1 MIKHI
6 KYIILLFCS
15 FSLFAQNSSIEPLFK
30 QSQFQNDKL
39 KRSSV
44 IFDFGGSLLSQTELP
59 VKNSKME
66 HWKSENNIFLW
77 GNITFP
83 LNIQLHA
90 SLQFQLFFANQN
102 IVPSIN
108 INRLFL
114 TWENNL
120 LSIKAGRDVYK
131 SYSSLAFNGT
141 LDAVEC
147 RVFLPYVNV
156 HCLTGYSGLTGIFH
170 PDYNDFNISTWD
182 NSYDNPKLEDYTI
195 GNFWENV
202 FINPVNQAQSQRFF
216 LLAEADIYYN
226 FFHIQPYFIT
236 QLDFSKFYK
245 KDIISD
251 KLNDAN
257 NDLLI
262 NTFSFGTKGNFRLAK
277 SLYLF
282 CDISGVFGYL
292 HDVKELDT
300 IQKFNEDFFDSSSA
314 NKYPITSMGL
324 HSELSYNFGVNNN
337 FVFSGGYALG
347 LGNYNESTS
356 KDFFDYIPV
365 NQNNSS
371 QFFYYGDFNGGYVLD
386 PVLANIQSFSAKL
399 KAKFSPWLYA
409 YFYAFQTLKLFSNS
423 PISDENAVNNE
434 LFVGTELDIGI
445 LFNIATNTFLGIDS
459 GLFIPEAAYR
469 NHIPQIKIGA
479 TLDVTF

>member
-147 RVFLPYVNV
+147 RIFLPYVNV

-216 LLAEADIYYN
+216 LLAEADIYYS

-245 KDIISD
+245 KDITSD

>member
-90 SLQFQLFFANQN
+90 SLQFQFFFANQN

-216 LLAEADIYYN
+216 LLAEADIYYS

-245 KDIISD
+245 KDITSD

>member
-141 LDAVEC
+141 LDAIEC
-147 RVFLPYVNV
+147 RVFLPYVNI

-216 LLAEADIYYN
+216 LLAEADIYYS

>member
-216 LLAEADIYYN
+216 LLAEADIYYS

-245 KDIISD
+245 KDITSD

-386 PVLANIQSFSAKL
+386 PILANIQSFSAKL

>member
-216 LLAEADIYYN
+216 LLAEADIYYS

-245 KDIISD
+245 KDITSD

>member
-30 QSQFQNDKL
+30 QSQFRNDKL

-102 IVPSIN
+102 IVPLIN

-216 LLAEADIYYN
+216 LLAEADIYYS

-245 KDIISD
+245 KDITSD

-434 LFVGTELDIGI
+434 LFVGTEFDIGI

>member
-1 MIKHI
+1 MIKI
-6 KYIILLFCS
+6 VKYIVLLFCS
-15 FSLFAQNSSIEPLFK
+15 FSLFAQNSSIDSLFK
-30 QSQFQNDKL
+30 QNQFQNDEL
-39 KRSSV
+39 KRSTV
-44 IFDFGGSLLSQTELP
+44 VFDFGGSLLSQTELP
-59 VKNSKME
+59 VKNNKME

-77 GNITFP
+77 ANVTFP

-114 TWENNL
+114 AWENNL
-120 LSIKAGRDVYK
+120 ISIKAGRDVYK
-131 SYSSLAFNGT
+131 SYSDIAFNGT

-147 RVFLPYVNV
+147 RVFLPYVNI

-170 PDYNDFNISTWD
+170 PDYNDFNISSWD

-202 FINPVNQAQSQRFF
+202 FINPVNQIQSQRFF
-216 LLAEADIYYN
+216 LLTEADIYYT
-226 FFHIQPYFIT
+226 FFHIQPYFIA

-245 KDIISD
+245 KDITSD
-251 KLNDAN
+251 KLNNAN
-257 NDLLI
+257 NNLLV

-292 HDVKELDT
+292 HDVNELDT
-300 IQKFNEDFFDSSSA
+300 IQKFTDDFFDLSSA
-314 NKYPITSMGL
+314 NKYAITSMGL
-324 HSELSYNFGVNNN
+324 HSEISYNFGVNNN

-347 LGNYNESTS
+347 LGNYNENSS

-371 QFFYYGDFNGGYVLD
+371 QFFYFGDFNGGYVLD
-386 PVLANIQSFSAKL
+386 PILANIQSFSAKL
-399 KAKFSPWLYA
+399 KAKFSPWFYT
-409 YFYAFQTLKLFSNS
+409 YFYAFQTLKLFPKS

-434 LFVGTELDIGI
+434 LFVGTELDVGV

-459 GLFIPEAAYR
+459 GLFFPEAAYK
-469 NHIPQIKIGA
+469 NHIPQFKIGA
-479 TLDVTF
+479 TLDITF

>member
-30 QSQFQNDKL
+30 QSQFRNDKL

-216 LLAEADIYYN
+216 LLAEADIYYS

-245 KDIISD
+245 KDITSD

-365 NQNNSS
+365 NQKNSS

-434 LFVGTELDIGI
+434 LFVGTEFDIGI

>member
-30 QSQFQNDKL
+30 QSQFRNDKL

-66 HWKSENNIFLW
+66 HWRSENNIFLW

-216 LLAEADIYYN
+216 LLAEADIYYS

-245 KDIISD
+245 KDITSD

>member
-1 MIKHI
+1 
-6 KYIILLFCS
+6 
-15 FSLFAQNSSIEPLFK
+15 
-30 QSQFQNDKL
+30 
-39 KRSSV
+39 
-44 IFDFGGSLLSQTELP
+44 
-59 VKNSKME
+59 
-66 HWKSENNIFLW
+66 
-77 GNITFP
+77 
-83 LNIQLHA
+83 
-90 SLQFQLFFANQN
+90 
-102 IVPSIN
+102 
-108 INRLFL
+108 
-114 TWENNL
+114 
-120 LSIKAGRDVYK
+120 
-131 SYSSLAFNGT
+131 
-141 LDAVEC
+141 
-147 RVFLPYVNV
+147 
-156 HCLTGYSGLTGIFH
+156 LTGYSGLTGIFH

-216 LLAEADIYYN
+216 LLAEADIYYS

-245 KDIISD
+245 KDITSD